1 MHDDKKDHPAICKGC
16 NQFYTLTDRRPK
28 ILPCKVHSLCFKCL
42 EDQLVVNKGNI
53 QCPQCNSNFNSDI
66 YSWELNQKLIR
77 EITLYYRK
85 VDRLEKTAKIVNYLL
100 CFVCVFSMFLQIV
113 YCIAMWVIEGCLTV
127 TYCEFSF
134 FKILINLCAIFK
146 WLKDAF
152 EGEPCHFLSLSPIY
166 TMFFIFE
173 LAFIGTKPPD
183 GDEW

>member
-1 MHDDKKDHPAICKGC
+1 
-16 NQFYTLTDRRPK
+16 
-28 ILPCKVHSLCFKCL
+28 
-42 EDQLVVNKGNI
+42 
-53 QCPQCNSNFNSDI
+53 
-66 YSWELNQKLIR
+66 
-77 EITLYYRK
+77 
-85 VDRLEKTAKIVNYLL
+85 
-100 CFVCVFSMFLQIV
+100 MFLQIV

-183 GDEW
+183 GDEWQNYLRFFQVVFMTDVINFLLALIILVLLKCYIDMWKKSEGGFCEALITKNTWKYATIFPYREDEESELLNQQE